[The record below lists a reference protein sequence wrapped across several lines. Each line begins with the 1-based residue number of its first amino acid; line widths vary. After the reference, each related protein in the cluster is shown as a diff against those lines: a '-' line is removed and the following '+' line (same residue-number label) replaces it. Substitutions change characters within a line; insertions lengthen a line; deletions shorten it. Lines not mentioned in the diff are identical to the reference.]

1 MKYYCIAGEASGDL
15 HGSNLVKALLQEDEA
30 AQIRGWGGP
39 KMQAA
44 GATIVKDYK
53 ELAFMGFV
61 EVALNIR
68 TILGNFKACKTDILA
83 FAPDV
88 LILIDYPGF
97 NLRMAKWAHQQ
108 GIRVYYY
115 ISPQL
120 WAWHSSRVKQVQAYV
135 DRMFVILPFE
145 EDFYR
150 QYGVEVDFVGHPLL
164 DALDAVEKEDGFIE
178 RHGLSDQ
185 PIVAI
190 LPGSR
195 KQEIQRKLPVMTAVA
210 AQFPGYQFVIAGV
223 SSQDAALYQQY
234 SRADVPVIM
243 DDTYQLLLHSS
254 AALVTSGTATL
265 ETALLGVPEVV
276 CYKGG
281 ALSYQIGKR
290 LVNVDY
296 ISLVNLIMEQELVT
310 ELIQDAMNPKQVAAA
325 LQHILTTDHAAY
337 LQEQYALLRAKLGG
351 VGASQRAAALMVKK
365 LSESQQKTKD

>member
-1 MKYYCIAGEASGDL
+1 M
-15 HGSNLVKALLQEDEA
+15 

-44 GATIVKDYK
+44 GAEIVKDYK
-53 ELAFMGFV
+53 ALAFMGFW

-68 TILGNFKACKTDILA
+68 TILGNFKACKQDILA
-83 FAPDV
+83 FQPDV

-108 GIRVYYY
+108 GIKVFYY

-150 QYGVEVDFVGHPLL
+150 QHNVEVDFVGHPLL
-164 DALDAVEKEDGFIE
+164 DALDKIE
-178 RHGLSDQ
+178 VNPVFRARHQLTDK
-185 PIVAI
+185 PIVAL

-195 KQEIQRKLPVMTAVA
+195 KQEISRKLPVMTAVA
-210 AQFPGYQFVIAGV
+210 DQFSDYQFVIAGV
-223 SSQDAALYQQY
+223 SSQEASLYRQH
-234 SRADVPVIM
+234 SRDELPVVV
-243 DDTYQLLLHSS
+243 DDTYQLLLHSE

-290 LVNVDY
+290 LVKVAY

-310 ELIQDAMNPKQVAAA
+310 ELIQGEMNPKRVGEELARI
-325 LQHILTTDHAAY
+325 LQPGKVQY
-337 LQEQYALLRAKLGG
+337 LKEQYKVLRDKLGG
-351 VGASQRAAALMVKK
+351 VGASQRAAQLMVKK
-365 LSESQQKTKD
+365 LRQGNGKTKD

>member
-1 MKYYCIAGEASGDL
+1 M
-15 HGSNLVKALLQEDEA
+15 VQ
-30 AQIRGWGGP
+30 
-39 KMQAA
+39 A
-44 GATIVKDYK
+44 GAEIVKDYK
-53 ELAFMGFV
+53 TLAFMGFV

-68 TILGNFKACKTDILA
+68 TILGNFKACKQDILA
-83 FAPDV
+83 FQPDV

-108 GIRVYYY
+108 GIQVFYY

-135 DRMFVILPFE
+135 DRMYVILPFE

-150 QYGVEVDFVGHPLL
+150 QNKVEVDFVGHPLL
-164 DALDAVEKEDGFIE
+164 DALDKLEVDPAFRE
-178 RHGLSDQ
+178 RHQLTDQ
-185 PIVAI
+185 PIIAV

-195 KQEIQRKLPVMTAVA
+195 QQEISRKLPVMTAVA
-210 AQFPGYQFVIAGV
+210 PQFPSHQFVVAGV
-223 SSQDAALYQQY
+223 SSQDESVYQQY
-234 SRADVPVIM
+234 SRGDAPVIL
-243 DDTYQLLLHSS
+243 DDTYQLLLHSE

-310 ELIQDAMNPKQVAAA
+310 ELIQGEMNPKRVAEELTRI
-325 LQHILTTDHAAY
+325 LQPDQAQHLK
-337 LQEQYALLRAKLGG
+337 EQYQVLRDKLGG
-351 VGASQRAAALMVKK
+351 VGASQRAAQLMVKK
-365 LSESQQKTKD
+365 LLEAKGKTKV